1 MKSLANIFFTGLLF
15 TLPLVFTF
23 GLLYWLF
30 LTAED
35 VLKVPLQWL
44 LPEGW
49 YITGMGVISAVLI
62 IFSMGILVQ
71 TYFTKYLF
79 SAMDRSIERIP
90 VVKTLYT
97 SAKELLMFF
106 AGGQQQKNLSRVVS
120 VKIDDDMHMIGF
132 VTNEEASLGEMDNLM
147 AVYLPLSYQI
157 GGFLIYMPKSRC
169 TVLDIPVN
177 KAMQQVLTA
186 HVKRSNGD
194 NERGPA

>member
-15 TLPLVFTF
+15 TLPLIITF

-30 LTAED
+30 HTAEN
-35 VLKVPLQWL
+35 VLKIPLQWL

-49 YITGMGVISAVLI
+49 YITGMGVVSAVVI
-62 IFSMGILVQ
+62 IFAMGILVQ

-79 SAMDRSIERIP
+79 AAMDRSIERIP
-90 VVKTLYT
+90 FVKTLYT

-106 AGGQQQKNLSRVVS
+106 AGGQQQRNLSRVVS
-120 VKIDDDMHMIGF
+120 VQIADDMQMIGF
-132 VTNEEASLGEMDNLM
+132 VTNEDASLGETENLI

-169 TVLDIPVN
+169 TVLDMPVN

-194 NERGPA
+194 SERSV